1 MPVRKNVNVKRAYE
15 EPAPTDGI
23 RVLVDRLWPRGL
35 SRTAAAIDLWLKDI
49 APSADLRRWFAHDP
63 RKWKEFCRRYAAELD
78 ENSRAVAAL
87 RGAVGHG
94 KVTLLFA
101 ARDRERNNAVALLR
115 YLTAKRAGRL
125 TAAAPRSSPRSAGAY
140 AR

>member
-1 MPVRKNVNVKRAYE
+1 MRKNVNVKRAYE
-15 EPAPTDGI
+15 APSPSDGI

-49 APSADLRRWFAHDP
+49 APSAELRRWFAHDP

-78 ENSRAVAAL
+78 ANSRAVAAL
-87 RGAVGHG
+87 RGAARHG

-101 ARDRERNNAVALLR
+101 ARDRERNNAVALVQ
-115 YLTAKRAGRL
+115 YLTAK
-125 TAAAPRSSPRSAGAY
+125 
-140 AR
+140 